1 MSDLNPQVDA
11 AGESRRD
18 LVRYYARKIQR
29 HPVLRFGR
37 KPVRV
42 AKTVV
47 PTVWRRATQDLR
59 QLPSV
64 VIVGAQKAG
73 TTQLH
78 AYLVKHPRLFGAWKK
93 EVDYFS
99 KHAGRTV
106 KWYRSHFPLRRRMG
120 AVNGL
125 AVDASPS
132 YLPTP
137 AALVKMH
144 DTLPEARLI
153 AILRD
158 PVARAFSHYQHY
170 KTRGLES
177 RCFAKAVDDE
187 LRQPAARHEPGGSL
201 CADSPPMLGYV
212 GRGYYALQLELL
224 NKLYS
229 QDHILI
235 LDSAELFNDTN
246 AACQRVFAFLGI
258 ERFDIVPT
266 KIFNRGYYKEQID
279 PAVADRLREH
289 FKPHDERLRELV
301 GSPFR
306 WMHQPLA
313 A

>member
-1 MSDLNPQVDA
+1 MSDLHPTGDA
-11 AGESRRD
+11 AGESRHD
-18 LVRYYARKIQR
+18 LLRYYARKIQR
-29 HPVLRFGR
+29 HPALRVGR
-37 KPVRV
+37 TPVRV
-42 AKTVV
+42 VKTLL
-47 PTVWRRATQDLR
+47 PTLWRRATQEFR
-59 QLPSV
+59 QLPGV

-78 AYLVKHPRLFGAWKK
+78 AYLLKHPRLFGAWKK

-99 KHAGRTV
+99 KRSGRSI
-106 KWYRSHFPLRRRMG
+106 KWYRSQFPLRRRM
-120 AVNGL
+120 ASVAGL

-144 DTLPEARLI
+144 DVLPKARLI

-158 PVARAFSHYQHY
+158 PVARAYSHYQHY

-177 RCFAKAVDDE
+177 RSFAEAVDDE
-187 LRQPAARHEPGGSL
+187 LRQPAARPEPGVSL
-201 CADSPPMLGYV
+201 RSDSPPMLGYV

-224 NKLYS
+224 IKLYS
-229 QDHILI
+229 RDRILI
-235 LDSAELFNDTN
+235 LDSAELFSDTN
-246 AACQRVFAFLGI
+246 AACQRVFEFLGI
-258 ERFDIVPT
+258 ERFDILPT

-279 PAVADRLREH
+279 PAVAERLREH

-306 WMHQPLA
+306 WMRQPLA